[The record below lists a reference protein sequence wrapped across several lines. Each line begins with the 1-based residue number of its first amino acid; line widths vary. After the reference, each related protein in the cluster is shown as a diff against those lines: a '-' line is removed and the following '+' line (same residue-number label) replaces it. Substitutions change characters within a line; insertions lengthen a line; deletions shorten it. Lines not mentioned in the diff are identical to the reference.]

1 MLYPSEKNSLNN
13 KNNINHSKKIY
24 RALIPIT
31 LEEAQFIKNKWH
43 HACLT
48 ALNLLPTEENYN
60 KNFDLDYSEIC
71 NIIREFNIYPPKNHW
86 YWNIKSDYTNNI
98 SL

>member
-1 MLYPSEKNSLNN
+1 MLSTSEKYFVNN
-13 KNNINHSKKIY
+13 CKKIY
-24 RALIPIT
+24 RALIPIS

-48 ALNLLPTEENYN
+48 AFNLLPTEENYN
-60 KNFDLDYSEIC
+60 KNFNLDYSEIC
-71 NIIREFNIYPPKNHW
+71 NIIQEFNIYPPKNHW

-98 SL
+98 TL